1 MIGLLDADV
10 LIDVQRA
17 LPAAATWLAGYANPL
32 ALPAAVALE
41 MLMGARNKAELAAN
55 ERFLRTFDVEPFE
68 PSDTALALRLV
79 VSHRLTTGLG
89 LGDFLIAAQA
99 INRGAVLFTS
109 NLKHFRAIP
118 DLDAQMPYA
127 R

>member
-1 MIGLLDADV
+1 MTGLLDSDV

-17 LPAAATWLAGYANPL
+17 LPSAATWLAGFTDPL

-41 MLMGARNKAELAAN
+41 MLMGSRDKAEMARN
-55 ERFLRTFDVEPFE
+55 ERFLRNFDVEDFDPT
-68 PSDTALALRLV
+68 DTALAQRLV
-79 VSHRLTTGLG
+79 FEHRLHTGLG

-99 INRGAVLFTS
+99 LNRKATLFTF
-109 NLKHFRAIP
+109 NLKHFRTIP
-118 DLDAQMPYA
+118 GLDARTPYV